1 MPSTRNHKCSH
12 ARRVPLGLL
21 VLLGLAVM
29 ILGCMMGDDAG
40 YDGEFGADA
49 ETSQIMEAQGE
60 LARHRV
66 DQAQAIYNQIISEQ
80 PNPPGQAF
88 AGKAITD
95 LLMLP
100 GSSEVSALLIGHL
113 GAAHPVDAN
122 ALFYADDGLFY
133 WVVRGVSWEDQG
145 SYKGV
150 RSLIS
155 ARLPWS
161 QEQLSG
167 TQNFFGGLSNSLNL
181 ATADLTQLADSMG
194 SIQLDIERAL
204 QDEYFDSIYIPGLT
218 FHSER
223 LDLFL
228 GRAELQLLSATVAW
242 VRAGLYFLS
251 AYDYDFSLDD
261 ALGSQTPQRQDP
273 QQGWGVEDYAHA
285 FLDARVLRQVDSP
298 ERLLQAREA
307 LEGGLDSTMG
317 AIRDGMGAS
326 WQTSIRWDKGNPAHA
341 EQILGFLGAL
351 RASLAGPA
359 VLPGSSPETTLDLSS
374 FFEGGRVLDGSI
386 DWFERVV
393 DPEVIVSSQN
403 DQGEWVET
411 EYVEWV
417 ITEDAAQAFFLDGV
431 FDPAFETRADAPTIE
446 VIDDKSGDEYF
457 DAILGPLLDRM
468 NEVF

>member
-1 MPSTRNHKCSH
+1 MPSTPNHKCSR

-29 ILGCMMGDDAG
+29 ILGCMMGDDAS

-80 PNPPGQAF
+80 PNPPGKAF

-100 GSSEVSALLIGHL
+100 GSAEVSALLVGHL

-161 QEQLSG
+161 QERLSG

-218 FHSER
+218 FHSEQ
-223 LDLFL
+223 LD
-228 GRAELQLLSATVAW
+228 
-242 VRAGLYFLS
+242 
-251 AYDYDFSLDD
+251 
-261 ALGSQTPQRQDP
+261 
-273 QQGWGVEDYAHA
+273 
-285 FLDARVLRQVDSP
+285 
-298 ERLLQAREA
+298 
-307 LEGGLDSTMG
+307 
-317 AIRDGMGAS
+317 
-326 WQTSIRWDKGNPAHA
+326 
-341 EQILGFLGAL
+341 
-351 RASLAGPA
+351 
-359 VLPGSSPETTLDLSS
+359 
-374 FFEGGRVLDGSI
+374 
-386 DWFERVV
+386 
-393 DPEVIVSSQN
+393 
-403 DQGEWVET
+403 
-411 EYVEWV
+411 
-417 ITEDAAQAFFLDGV
+417 
-431 FDPAFETRADAPTIE
+431 
-446 VIDDKSGDEYF
+446 
-457 DAILGPLLDRM
+457 LLDRKS
-468 NEVF
+468 VV